1 MMSVTGMVR
10 SGQRVAVSTLVVQPE
25 VAISRAFDPVLPRT
39 LPRART
45 AARTGALPQQD
56 DYLERVARFIP
67 SEVLA
72 VYVPVV
78 AILDLRGDVG
88 RWAVFGCAL
97 ALIPLILWLRSSAE
111 QPLGRERALA
121 IWLIG
126 TIAFVAWAAA
136 IPSGPFQTFTEDATR
151 FGGAAVIV
159 VSVLLPLFAAKFRV
173 A

>member
-1 MMSVTGMVR
+1 MSLSSMVR
-10 SGQRVAVSTLVVQPE
+10 SGQRVAAAAPKPTGV
-25 VAISRAFDPVLPRT
+25 FLPKALEPDLTR
-39 LPRART
+39 
-45 AARTGALPQQD
+45 ALPGERAGTAPEQD

-78 AILDLRGDVG
+78 AILDLQGDAG
-88 RWAVFGCAL
+88 RWAIFGFAL
-97 ALIPLILWLRSSAE
+97 ALIPLILWLRSGAD

-121 IWLIG
+121 IWLMA

-159 VSVLLPLFAAKFRV
+159 VSVLLPLFAAKFKI

>member
-1 MMSVTGMVR
+1 MSLSSMVR
-10 SGQRVAVSTLVVQPE
+10 SGQRVAAATPMVPAGVFMPK
-25 VAISRAFDPVLPRT
+25 AFEPGVT
-39 LPRART
+39 K
-45 AARTGALPQQD
+45 ALPGAREGAAPEED

-78 AILDLRGDVG
+78 AILDLQGDTG
-88 RWAVFGCAL
+88 RWAIFGFAL

-111 QPLGRERALA
+111 QPLGRERGLA
-121 IWLIG
+121 IWLTA

-136 IPSGPFQTFTEDATR
+136 IPGGPFQTFTEDATR

-159 VSVLLPLFAAKFRV
+159 VSVLLPLFAAKFKI